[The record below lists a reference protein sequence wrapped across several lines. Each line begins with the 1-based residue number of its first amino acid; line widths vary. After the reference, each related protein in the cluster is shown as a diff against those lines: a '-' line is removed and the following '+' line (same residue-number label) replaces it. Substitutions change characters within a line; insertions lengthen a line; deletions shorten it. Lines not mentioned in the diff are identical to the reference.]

1 MATMEQPN
9 LPKKERFADL
19 VATTADHATPGW
31 ARNSQ
36 TNLAYGT
43 GRLPQHAK
51 QIGWQPLAG
60 PGAATVKPA
69 LSNSM
74 QSLRQRIVR
83 GEA

>member
-9 LPKKERFADL
+9 LPKRERFADL
-19 VATTADHATPGW
+19 VASTAVHATPGW

-43 GRLPQHAK
+43 GRLPQHTK
-51 QIGWQPLAG
+51 QINWQPLAG
-60 PGAATVKPA
+60 PGAAKAKPV